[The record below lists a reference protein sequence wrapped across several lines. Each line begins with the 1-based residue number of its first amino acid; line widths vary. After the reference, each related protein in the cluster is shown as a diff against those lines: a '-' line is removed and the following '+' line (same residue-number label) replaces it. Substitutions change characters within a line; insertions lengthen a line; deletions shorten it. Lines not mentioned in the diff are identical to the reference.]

1 MTGIAKSPVKIA
13 RSALD
18 VARRSGPEFE
28 PRRGPKRFTNHQL
41 FALLVLRQFFRT
53 DYRGI
58 VAIVADST
66 ELRRELGL
74 SRLPHYSTLCYAEQR
89 FEKKGL
95 SSASSLEAFC

>member
-1 MTGIAKSPVKIA
+1 MTEIAKSPVKVA

-28 PRRGPKRFTNHQL
+28 PRRGPKTFTNHQL

-58 VAIVADST
+58 VAIVADSS

-74 SRLPHYSTLCYAEQR
+74 TKLPHYSTLCYAEQR
-89 FEKKGL
+89 LEKRGL
-95 SSASSLEAFC
+95 LSDCSLEAFC

>member
-1 MTGIAKSPVKIA
+1 MTSIAKSPVKVA
-13 RSALD
+13 RSALA

-28 PRRGPKRFTNHQL
+28 PRRGPRKFSNHQL

-58 VAIVADST
+58 IAIVADST

-74 SRLPHYSTLCYAEQR
+74 TRLPHYSTLCYAEQR
-89 FEKKGL
+89 LEKKGL
-95 SSASSLEAFC
+95 SSVSSPEVFC